1 MCVYDVNYIVVK
13 IVYVTMYNYLP
24 EVIYTSLYN
33 YIQNAYVMNTIKYN
47 FIQCIHMLMH
57 VLMH

>member
-1 MCVYDVNYIVVK
+1 
-13 IVYVTMYNYLP
+13 MYNYLP

-47 FIQCIHMLMH
+47 FIQCILMLMH